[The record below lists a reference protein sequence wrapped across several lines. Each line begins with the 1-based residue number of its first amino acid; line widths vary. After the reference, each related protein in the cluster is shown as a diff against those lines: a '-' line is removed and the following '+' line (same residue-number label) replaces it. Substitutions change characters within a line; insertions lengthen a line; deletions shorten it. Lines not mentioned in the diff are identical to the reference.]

1 MINTTNTNTE
11 TENLQ
16 KELQEY
22 TNRLNTLKSEA
33 LRLEGVV
40 LYIQSIL
47 QTKLTK

>member
-1 MINTTNTNTE
+1 MINTSNTE

-22 TNRLNTLKSEA
+22 NNRLNLLKSEA

-40 LYIQSIL
+40 LYIQNLL